1 MKKYKLYCDD
11 ILKESI
17 IKANDD
23 KIKLDLKLS
32 LASGTLYIGNI
43 LIEHICQD
51 SRIFNYTGMITVSMI
66 SIVAFK
72 SYIDF
77 LLKSSAL
84 HDLEELENVLAEND
98 IYIDLNNVDIMHEP
112 GKGCF
117 YGKPYE
123 YNYALVDKDKFYSI
137 LANNKEIIYVDN
149 DNSYDITD
157 VVISNCLSYRKY
169 KKYCKSK
176 DEEI

>member
-23 KIKLDLKLS
+23 KIKLDFKLI

-43 LIEHICQD
+43 LLEQICQD
-51 SRIFNYTGMITVSMI
+51 SRIFNYTGMATVGVI

-72 SYIDF
+72 SYMDF
-77 LLKSSAL
+77 LIKSSAL

-98 IYIDLNNVDIMHEP
+98 IYIDFNNVDIMDKH

-123 YNYALVDKDKFYSI
+123 YEYALVDKDRCYSI
-137 LANNKEIIYVDN
+137 LANNYEIIYVDN

-157 VVISNCLSYRKY
+157 VVMSSCLSYRKY

-176 DEEI
+176 DEEK